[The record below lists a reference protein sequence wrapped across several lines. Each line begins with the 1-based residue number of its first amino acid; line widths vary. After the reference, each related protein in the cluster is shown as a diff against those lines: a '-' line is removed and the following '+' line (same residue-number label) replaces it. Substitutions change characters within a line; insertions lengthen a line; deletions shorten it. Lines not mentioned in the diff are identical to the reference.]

1 MFEPFVR
8 VGGRG
13 RSHGSGIGLFAAR
26 RMIDAI
32 GGRIFLERNG
42 YASSRFASSR
52 FAMAWPLTPGRSHP
66 AHQVLTPPG
75 PTRIYRTLI

>member
-8 VGGRG
+8 VLGRG
-13 RSHGSGIGLFAAR
+13 RSHGLGIGLFAAR

-42 YASSRFASSR
+42 YASSRFA
-52 FAMAWPLTPGRSHP
+52 MAWPLTPR
-66 AHQVLTPPG
+66 PPTTL
-75 PTRIYRTLI
+75 PTRS